1 MSGRSPPS
9 AEWWEGHRAGFAK
22 GLEEARL
29 QALDF
34 VKMYPGST
42 IPLLRLAAYLSELKH
57 Q

>member
-1 MSGRSPPS
+1 MRSPPS

-29 QALDF
+29 QAIDF